1 MKRFAL
7 LLMAATALGACGEA
21 GEEEG
26 DLTTC
31 TELLPVRS
39 AGDVGDLLGTHRR
52 SRVDQNLNHDE
63 LVGELTSRRITLLL
77 GELEFTPAGGQP
89 EMRPR
94 ILTIQTNLE
103 GTNLK
108 LQEAISERN
117 RLFGPEFE
125 VIDKP
130 EDQFCDPNEGE
141 LCVRFGLDNTENN
154 ELISDTVIHTG
165 QSGTITVE
173 KFSAGRIHL
182 SFDVEFG
189 PNIKNE
195 FDESSGHLEGCFD
208 ARVGAERGGVFP
220 LEVPCGDDDPRD
232 LCNQATE

>member
-1 MKRFAL
+1 MKRIAL
-7 LLMAATALGACGEA
+7 ALIAATAFAACGEA

-39 AGDVGDLLGTHRR
+39 EGNVGDLLGTFRR
-52 SRVDQNLNHDE
+52 SRVDQNLNHE
-63 LVGELTSRRITLLL
+63 QPVGELTSRRITLLL

-94 ILTIQTNLE
+94 ILTIQTNVE
-103 GTNLK
+103 GSNLK
-108 LQEAISERN
+108 LQEAISDRN
-117 RLFGPEFE
+117 RLFGPDFD

-130 EDQFCDPNEGE
+130 EDQFCDPSEGE

-165 QSGTITVE
+165 QSGTVKVE
-173 KFSAGRIHL
+173 TFTAGRIHMT
-182 SFDVEFG
+182 FDVEFG

-208 ARVGAERGGVFP
+208 VRLGAERGGETP

-232 LCNQATE
+232 LCNQASE